1 MTGQDCRTS
10 SPVSLSESSSST
22 QPCITIRCDLD
33 SQIPNCAPIS
43 AASFLDYDFVSSA
56 KGYHDVAITFLLVVG
71 EMLGY
76 HIMQRLSISHLKEFM
91 APTMDK
97 TTYLL
102 HYMYPLVNI
111 CLIVNSCR
119 HMFI

>member
-1 MTGQDCRTS
+1 MY
-10 SPVSLSESSSST
+10 
-22 QPCITIRCDLD
+22 II
-33 SQIPNCAPIS
+33 
-43 AASFLDYDFVSSA
+43 YDFVSYP

-71 EMLGY
+71 EVLGY

-111 CLIVNSCR
+111 CLIVIGDSRRQMQIKVIMTHIGRSRSAVPRCTTFWSSARWGRYSRCR
-119 HMFI
+119 G